1 MEKIS
6 KNNPDLMEKIVNLA
20 KRRGFVYPSS
30 EIYGGLA
37 NTWDFGPLGVELKN
51 NIKSLWWK
59 YFVQDREDMVGLDSA
74 IILNPKIWEAS
85 GHVEGFTEL
94 LTECKK
100 CKNRFRVDYIIEE
113 QIGKEVEGL
122 PLDKI
127 EKILTK
133 EKIQCPS
140 CKAIE
145 FTSPRKFNNLFKTY
159 IGSTEDDASLAYLRG
174 ETAQGIF
181 VDFKQ
186 ILDSTRKRIPFGIGQ
201 IGKSFRN
208 EITTGNFIFRVREF
222 EIAELEYFI
231 SPKENWQKIF
241 NEWLKYIYGFSA
253 KLGIEKSHLHE
264 HDLPNGKRAH
274 YSKKTVDL
282 YFDFPFGEKEL
293 WAVAYRTDYDL
304 SRHQKYSGKD
314 MSYSDPETGGKYIP
328 HVIEPTFGVER
339 TFLAVLVS
347 AYEEEKVRGETRVVL
362 KLPKAIVP
370 IQVAVLP
377 LSKDKKLSPLA
388 KKIYDAL
395 KTEFVCEYDETQ
407 SIGRRYRRQ
416 DEIGTPICVT
426 VDFDSLVDNCVT
438 VRDRDTMKQDR
449 IKVSKLVD
457 YTNNYFRN

>member
-1 MEKIS
+1 
-6 KNNPDLMEKIVNLA
+6 MEKIVNLA
-20 KRRGFVYPSS
+20 KRRGFVFPSS

-59 YFVQDREDMVGLDSA
+59 HFVSDREDMTGLDSA
-74 IILNPKIWEAS
+74 IILNPKVWEAS

-94 LTECKK
+94 LIECKK
-100 CKNRFRVDYIIEE
+100 CKNRFRVDHIIED
-113 QIGKEVEGL
+113 QTGKDVEGM
-122 PLDKI
+122 PLDQI
-127 EKILTK
+127 EKIMKK
-133 EKIQCPS
+133 EKIKCPV
-140 CKAIE
+140 CKTTE
-145 FTSPRKFNNLFKTY
+145 FTPPRNFNNLFKTY
-159 IGSTEDDASLAYLRG
+159 IGSTEDAASLAYLRG

-186 ILDSTRKRIPFGIGQ
+186 ILESSRKRIPFGVGQ

-231 SPKENWQKIF
+231 NPKANWQKVF
-241 NEWLKYIYGFSA
+241 NDWLNYIYDFGS
-253 KLGIEKSHLHE
+253 KIGITKNQLHE
-264 HDLPNGKRAH
+264 HDLPDGKRAH

-314 MSYSDPETGGKYIP
+314 LSYTDPETGEKYIP
-328 HVIEPTFGVER
+328 HVVEPTFGVER
-339 TFLAVLVS
+339 TLLAVLVS
-347 AYEEEKVRGETRVVL
+347 SYHEEKVKGETRVVL
-362 KLPKAIVP
+362 GLPKSIVP

-377 LSKDKKLSPLA
+377 LSKNEKLSPLA
-388 KKIYDAL
+388 HKTFDTL
-395 KTEFVCEYDETQ
+395 KSDFVCEYDETQ

-416 DEIGTPICVT
+416 DEIGTPLCIT
-426 VDFDSLVDNCVT
+426 VDFESLVDNCVT
-438 VRDRDTMKQDR
+438 ARDRDTMKQER
-449 IKVSKLVD
+449 IKISDLVNF
-457 YTNNYFRN
+457 TNSFYKN